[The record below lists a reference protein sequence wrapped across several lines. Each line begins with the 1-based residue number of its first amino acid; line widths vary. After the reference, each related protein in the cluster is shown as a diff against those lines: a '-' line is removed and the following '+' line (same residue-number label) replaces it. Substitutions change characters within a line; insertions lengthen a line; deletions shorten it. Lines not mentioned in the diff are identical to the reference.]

1 MKIIKRNGSE
11 VVFDNSKIIAAV
23 TKANNV
29 VPAAQQLSKQQIHAI
44 ADHVQA
50 VCGARN
56 HAMNVE
62 EIQDL
67 VENAIMDTG
76 AHEVARKYITYRY
89 VQGLK
94 RTHNTTDDRILSL
107 IECNNEEV
115 KQENSNKNPTVNSVQ
130 RDYRPAKSRRT

>member
-76 AHEVARKYITYRY
+76 AHEVARK
-89 VQGLK
+89 
-94 RTHNTTDDRILSL
+94 
-107 IECNNEEV
+107 
-115 KQENSNKNPTVNSVQ
+115 
-130 RDYRPAKSRRT
+130 